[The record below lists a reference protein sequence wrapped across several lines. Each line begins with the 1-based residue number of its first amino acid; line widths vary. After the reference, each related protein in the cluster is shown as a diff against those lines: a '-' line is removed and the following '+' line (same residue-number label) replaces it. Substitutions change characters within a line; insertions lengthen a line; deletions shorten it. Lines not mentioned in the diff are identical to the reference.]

1 MPPFV
6 PPEPPIEPDAP
17 TPPPSLNVPLPPPEV
32 GFGSPWAP
40 ADAENRDR
48 ILDWWRM
55 WWRRVFFPW
64 IAAWITYWWNQW
76 KRLLDYINRWLDYA
90 GEYIEDHA
98 VNGHSW
104 WKTDTTI
111 ERTGTTVVEII
122 PYDEFRPILIGDL
135 VSDTSEDV
143 SFGQVIAV
151 VDDTHAEVEYLGE
164 LRGLAG
170 LSWWITATT
179 INAVG
184 TTDVVLPLYPGRH
197 PQVHDLVSDSSSS
210 LRYGQIVA
218 VIDDEHVT
226 VTPLGVLRGLAGF
239 GWYTTDDPIAHTGT
253 TDVELTGG
261 PPRDPQVNDL
271 VLDNTPSSAFGEV
284 VAIIDPTHVTVAF
297 VNTLQGP
304 PGIAD
309 LGTFDVLT
317 GVLQPLND
325 PDDTYQGLMVGQP
338 NMVGAFV
345 VTVSSPAWVRV
356 YASEAY
362 MLADASRPITT
373 PLDIAADHGCYL
385 DFYGILSELSKTL
398 TPGIM
403 FTDIGDGLWL
413 SVQNRDITDPQDIAV
428 HFDYRT
434 FRE

>member
-17 TPPPSLNVPLPPPEV
+17 TPPPELNVPLPPPEV

-64 IAAWITYWWNQW
+64 IAAWIAYWAAQW
-76 KRLLDYINRWLDYA
+76 ARLIAYINTWLEYA
-90 GEYIEDHA
+90 GEYIEEHA

-104 WKTDTTI
+104 WKTETVI
-111 ERTGTTVVEII
+111 ARSGTTVVEIV
-122 PYDEFRPILIGDL
+122 PYDEFRPILVGDL

-143 SFGQVIAV
+143 AFGQVIEV
-151 VDDTHAEVEYLGE
+151 VDDTHAEVEYIGD

-170 LSWWITATT
+170 LSWWLTVTPISGS
-179 INAVG
+179 G
-184 TTDVVLPLYPGRH
+184 TTDVVLPIYPGRH
-197 PQVHDLVSDSSSS
+197 PQVNDLVSDSSSA
-210 LRYGQIVA
+210 LRFGQITV
-218 VIDDEHVT
+218 VTDDEHVT
-226 VTPLGVLRGLAGF
+226 VTPLGQLRGLAGF
-239 GWYTTDDPIAHTGT
+239 GWFTTDDPISHSGT
-253 TDVELTGG
+253 TDVELLSG

-271 VLDNTPSSAFGEV
+271 VVDNTPESAFGEV
-284 VAIIDPTHVTVAF
+284 VAVIDPTHVTVAF

-309 LGTFDVLT
+309 AGSFDVST
-317 GVLQPLND
+317 GVLAPLGD
-325 PDDTYQGLMVGQP
+325 PGDTYQGVMVGQP
-338 NMVGAFV
+338 NMVGAFLL
-345 VTVSSPAWVRV
+345 TVSAPCWVRV

-362 MLADASRPITT
+362 MLADAARPILT
-373 PLDIAADHGCYL
+373 PLNIADDHGCYL
-385 DFYGILSELSKTL
+385 DFVGTLDELLKTL

-403 FTDIGDGLWL
+403 FTDTGDGLWL
-413 SVQNRDITDPQDIAV
+413 SVQNRDPVNPADLAI
-428 HFDYRT
+428 HFDYRI